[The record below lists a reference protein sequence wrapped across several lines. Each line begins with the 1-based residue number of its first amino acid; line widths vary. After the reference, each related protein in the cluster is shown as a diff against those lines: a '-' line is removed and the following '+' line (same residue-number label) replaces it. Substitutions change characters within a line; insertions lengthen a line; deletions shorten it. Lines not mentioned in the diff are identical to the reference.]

1 MTYDE
6 GNVFARILAGEAKY
20 HGVYEDEHVL
30 AIMDVMP
37 RADGHALVLPKAPAT
52 NFLAL
57 PGDAVPGVF
66 AATQRVAKAVR
77 EAFSADGVLIREHS
91 GSAAGQVIFH
101 MHVHVIPCHQG
112 RQIRPPGHALAD
124 DQALA
129 EHARLIRQ
137 ALARQA
143 AG

>member
-1 MTYDE
+1 MTYDP
-6 GNVFARILAGEAKY
+6 GNVFARILAGEAKC
-20 HGVYEDEHVL
+20 HSVYEDARAL

-37 RADGHALVLPKAPAT
+37 RADGHALVLPKAQAAD
-52 NFLAL
+52 FLSL
-57 PGDAVPGVF
+57 PGEALPGVF
-66 AATQRVAKAVR
+66 AATQQVAKAVK
-77 EAFSADGVLIREHS
+77 EAFAADGVLVRVHN

-101 MHVHVIPCHQG
+101 MHVHVIPCHEG
-112 RQIRPPGHALAD
+112 RQMKPPGHAFAD
-124 DQALA
+124 DSALA